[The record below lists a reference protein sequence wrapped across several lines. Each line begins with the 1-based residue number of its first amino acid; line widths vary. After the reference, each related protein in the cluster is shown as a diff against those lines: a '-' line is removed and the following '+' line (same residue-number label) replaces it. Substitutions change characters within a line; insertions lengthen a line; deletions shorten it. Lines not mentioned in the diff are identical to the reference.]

1 MKAFPKLRFDE
12 LNVESY
18 PYDFTGGKKKK
29 ELGIMS
35 SECMLSFSVTRIRT
49 DHEMQSTGYVLF
61 RHMKL

>member
-1 MKAFPKLRFDE
+1 MTSQE
-12 LNVESY
+12 E
-18 PYDFTGGKKKK
+18 KKK

-35 SECMLSFSVTRIRT
+35 SECMLSFSVTRIQT